1 MKNEGTKALREGAMM
16 VALGAVLLLANRYI
30 PFFSVVGMFVC
41 GVPMAALAVRHSFKT
56 VVPALIATLIVS
68 ILIDGN
74 ILSAVSMMLMS
85 VIPGAATGFMLGR
98 KKPFYY
104 CLTAVTLTVSIG
116 WIFELFM
123 LEVLMDNGIEKILS
137 ETMGQVEPL
146 IKGAVEKLDGLKDSQ
161 TFSPE
166 TLVNAVLDA
175 TRQTI
180 KLYFPSFVVIFAMVT
195 GYIIMR
201 VSAFIINRA
210 RLSEV
215 ESVPFSKL
223 KAPRSMST
231 VAIICYLVYVFW
243 DKDSRLWPV
252 FANVATI
259 LYSIIS
265 VTGLSVIDF
274 KLKVKIPSGF
284 LRFLIYALVFIFGS
298 ALMGVVSSVLIV
310 IGILDASRNFRGIE
324 EC

>member
-201 VSAFIINRA
+201 VS
-210 RLSEV
+210 EV

-310 IGILDASRNFRGIE
+310 IGILDASHNFRGIE